1 MILGFLT
8 DSGRGLAIAMDF
20 GLRPWLDGLCFLT
33 DSGRGLASY
42 GLWVKALVG

>member
-1 MILGFLT
+1 MG
-8 DSGRGLAIAMDF
+8 F

-42 GLWVKALVG
+42 GLWVKALVGWSLFFNGFR

>member
-1 MILGFLT
+1 
-8 DSGRGLAIAMDF
+8 MDF
-20 GLRPWLDGLCFLT
+20 GIRPWLDDPWFLT